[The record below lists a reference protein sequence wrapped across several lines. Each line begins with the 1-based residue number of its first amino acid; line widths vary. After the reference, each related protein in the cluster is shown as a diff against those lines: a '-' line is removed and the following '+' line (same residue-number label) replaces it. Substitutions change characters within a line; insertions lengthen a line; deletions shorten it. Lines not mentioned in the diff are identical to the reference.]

1 MRELL
6 WSVQPKPDMDSRL
19 MMVRILPGLLKRLR
33 EGVDEVGMPAEA
45 VEKFFAGL
53 VTLHANAVRPSS
65 LTVPL
70 PEAEA
75 LLDDLP
81 PEEPGAFESA
91 GMADPRYAR
100 PLPEIEDEYTLCAQ
114 SLQKGDRL
122 ELRYDDGTANW
133 VHVVWVSGLKG
144 NYLFSD
150 MDGHNMFSISPH
162 RLADKMRSGQAV
174 LAARESATESA
185 FSKLISF
192 FKQRVMG
199 A

>member
-1 MRELL
+1 
-6 WSVQPKPDMDSRL
+6 
-19 MMVRILPGLLKRLR
+19 MVRILPGLLKRLR
-33 EGVDEVGMPAEA
+33 EGVDEVGMPAEG

-81 PEEPGAFESA
+81 SDETDAEPV
-91 GMADPRYAR
+91 GMDDSRYAV

-114 SLQKGDRL
+114 SLKKGDRL
-122 ELRYDDGTANW
+122 QFRYEDGTSNW

-162 RLADKMRSGQAV
+162 RLADKLRSGQAT
-174 LAARESATESA
+174 LAARESVTESA
-185 FSKLISF
+185 FGKLIAF
-192 FKQRVMG
+192 FKQRVM
-199 A
+199 AA